1 MKKISNEFFQSAI
14 LKGNSAILDD
24 FSPSVVEQN
33 VANDTFFTIRSD
45 TAHKS
50 INERITKIV
59 FSKIPINTS
68 ACGFVSGKSYYDFL
82 SPHVYSYYYL
92 RLDIKQFF
100 HSIPISEVKK
110 LLEDNFTKDKGTFK
124 YSPYEIA
131 FMALTHRVSKNSSNK
146 ELINKDLLPI
156 GFSSSPVIS
165 NILFRKIDILIQKY
179 CENKKIKY
187 TRYADDLL
195 FSTLNSKFV
204 HSEQFEKEISIL
216 VSTLGLKLNNKKR
229 KACENT
235 ISLNG
240 YVIQN
245 TKPKEMTFFSVRKDD
260 PVGTIRLSNKKL
272 KIIKK
277 LIAAIGK
284 NIPSVTIMEGLFGMN
299 FDKFREKHF
308 NNLMFFNKY
317 VEDQLQNKL
326 KGYRSYLISLIQY
339 DKRVGH
345 VDVDCLES
353 VIELINKIN
362 KYIK

>member
-1 MKKISNEFFQSAI
+1 
-14 LKGNSAILDD
+14 
-24 FSPSVVEQN
+24 
-33 VANDTFFTIRSD
+33 
-45 TAHKS
+45 
-50 INERITKIV
+50 
-59 FSKIPINTS
+59 
-68 ACGFVSGKSYYDFL
+68 
-82 SPHVYSYYYL
+82 
-92 RLDIKQFF
+92 
-100 HSIPISEVKK
+100 
-110 LLEDNFTKDKGTFK
+110 
-124 YSPYEIA
+124 
-131 FMALTHRVSKNSSNK
+131 MALTHKVSKNPSNG
-146 ELINKDLLPI
+146 ELINREVLPI

-179 CENKKIKY
+179 CENKKITY

-216 VSTLGLKLNNKKR
+216 VSTLELKLNNKKR

-245 TKPKEMTFFSVRKDD
+245 TKPKKMNFLSVYKED

-272 KIIKK
+272 KIIKQM
-277 LIAAIGK
+277 IAAKRK
-284 NIPSVTIMEGLFGMN
+284 NIPADIIMKNLFRIN
-299 FDKFREKHF
+299 FDKFRSEHF

-339 DKRVGH
+339 NKKVGH
-345 VDVDCLES
+345 VDAGCIKS
-353 VIELINKIN
+353 VIDLVNKIN